1 MYTYR
6 ELGFVNTDAMFKKA
20 YAEGYAVPA
29 FNFISIEQINGIF
42 DACIAKKSPL
52 ILLASPNLHRQ
63 LGHEMMAR
71 VCQAGVDRVANSGCG
86 IPVAL
91 HLDHGMTFEHCV
103 TAVENGFSS
112 VMIDGSALPFD
123 ENVALTRRVVEYA
136 HGRGVTVEG
145 ELGVLAGAEEAGGE
159 ENAASHY
166 TDPAMVREFVEGTG
180 VDCLAISIG
189 TSHGLVKMR
198 PNPDGSLPELR
209 FDILAQVERLVPG
222 FPIVLH
228 GASAIPAEYVDMI
241 NRYGGR
247 IAKTIGIPEEQ
258 VSRAAAMAVCKVN
271 IASDGWISAL
281 ALTRKI
287 LAENPEAIDSR
298 VFTLKIRDHLAKLYE
313 HKIDVMG
320 SANRV

>member
-1 MYTYR
+1 MYTYK
-6 ELGFVNTDAMFKKA
+6 ELGFVNTEAMFRKA

-42 DACIAKKSPL
+42 DACIAKRSPL

-71 VCQAGVDRVANSGCG
+71 VCQAGVDRVIHSGCG

-91 HLDHGMTFEHCV
+91 HLDHGMSYEHCV

-112 VMIDGSALPFD
+112 LMIDGSALPFD
-123 ENVALTRRVVEYA
+123 ENVFLTLRVVEYA
-136 HGRGVTVEG
+136 HGHGVTVEG
-145 ELGVLAGAEEAGGE
+145 ELGVLAGSEEAGGNE
-159 ENAASHY
+159 KEASQY
-166 TDPAMVREFVEGTG
+166 TDPAMVKEFVDRSG
-180 VDCLAISIG
+180 VDSLAISIG
-189 TSHGLVKMR
+189 TSHGLVKMK
-198 PNPDGSLPELR
+198 PNHDGSLPELR
-209 FDILAQVERLVPG
+209 FDILAEVGRLLPG

-228 GASAIPAEYVDMI
+228 GASAIPTVYVDMI
-241 NRYGGR
+241 NQYGGR
-247 IAKTIGIPEEQ
+247 IAGAAGIPEGQ

-287 LAENPEAIDSR
+287 LAENPGAIDSR
-298 VFTLKIRDHLAKLYE
+298 VFTLKIRDHLAKLYG
-313 HKIDVMG
+313 HKIDIMG
-320 SANRV
+320 SANRI